1 MNKYTIITDT
11 ACDISPALLKK
22 WGVEYINLTYRFD
35 DEDIDYTSDK
45 TDIKRFYNKMREG
58 GVAKTAAINPD
69 TFENEFE
76 KCLKK
81 GYDILY
87 LGFSSG
93 LSTTYNSSQI
103 AANELAER
111 YPNQKIIT
119 VDTLC
124 ASAGQGL
131 FVYLVAEE
139 KKKGATIEQA
149 AEYANKLVPNLC
161 HWFTVDDLVY
171 LKRGGRISP
180 TTAFVGTVLNIKPVL
195 HVDNEGKLI
204 NMTKARGRKMSIR
217 TLAEKFGEFA
227 NDKKNGTIFIS
238 HADCEDDAKMLAQT
252 IKESYGATVD
262 VITNIGPVI
271 GAHTGPGALA
281 LFFVGKER

>member
-35 DEDIDYTSDK
+35 GEDIDYTSDK

-252 IKESYGATVD
+252 IKESYGSTVD

>member
-1 MNKYTIITDT
+1 M
-11 ACDISPALLKK
+11 
-22 WGVEYINLTYRFD
+22 
-35 DEDIDYTSDK
+35 
-45 TDIKRFYNKMREG
+45 
-58 GVAKTAAINPD
+58 
-69 TFENEFE
+69 
-76 KCLKK
+76 KK

-252 IKESYGATVD
+252 IKESYGSTVD

>member
-252 IKESYGATVD
+252 IKESYGSTVD